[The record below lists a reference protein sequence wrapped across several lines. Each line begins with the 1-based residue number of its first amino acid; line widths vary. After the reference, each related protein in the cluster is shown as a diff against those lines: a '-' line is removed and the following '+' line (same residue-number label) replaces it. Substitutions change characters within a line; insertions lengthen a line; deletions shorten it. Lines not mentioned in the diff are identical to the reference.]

1 MDWLIGQ
8 IGALLTAGLVAAVRA
23 AQTALSSFW
32 NLITRF
38 FGAVADIYRWAQTVL
53 ANWQEMVRRFLVAS
67 GNYARWLLFTRIPQ
81 VMDGLWNRTF
91 NFVNNLIQRTINEAR
106 SLFNSVVDWA
116 TRELHSLLS
125 LLNDFKQ
132 WVFDRVA
139 EFVRTINWL
148 LDKVR
153 QFLTEPSIL
162 ATWLAQAMWHALFS
176 YAVSKSTAIGA
187 WVRQNAVGAT
197 LWTASLLETIIAR
210 VL

>member
-8 IGALLTAGLVAAVRA
+8 IGALLTAGLTAAVRA

-32 NLITRF
+32 GLITRF
-38 FGAVADIYRWAQTVL
+38 FGAVADVFRWAQTVL
-53 ANWQEMVRRFLVAS
+53 GNWQEMVRRFLVAS

-81 VMDGLWNRTF
+81 VVDGLWNRTF
-91 NFVNNLIQRTINEAR
+91 NFVHDLVQRAINEAR
-106 SLFNSVVDWA
+106 SLFNTVVDWA

-125 LLNDFKQ
+125 ALNDFKT
-132 WVFDRVA
+132 WVFNKVA
-139 EFVRTINWL
+139 DFVRTINWL
-148 LDKVR
+148 LGKVQ

-176 YAVSKSTAIGA
+176 YAVSKSVAIGD
-187 WVRQNAVGAT
+187 WVRRNAVGAT
-197 LWTASLLETIIAR
+197 LWSASLLEAIIAR